1 MSNGQS
7 TLPVNERH
15 DHPAVRAWGEVES
28 KRIPASVEVL
38 NTDKRRPVFR
48 LTGVGPAGRPII
60 AKRRKRGRLDL
71 EHHLYSEVLPSLPV
85 PTLEMYG
92 FVEAADADAHSWIFL
107 EDAGDLWYE
116 PQRLECR
123 ALAIQW
129 LAELHTQSS
138 DWVGQIPDRGPRY
151 YRSVADDVINGM
163 RTSLGHPELSDTDAS
178 VLSAIQSHVEAF
190 TERWDDVEAACAAAP
205 LGLVHGDF
213 VPKNV
218 RIRREHGAVELI
230 AFDWETA
237 GAASPAGDIAS
248 LAEDGESLRR
258 YHALVRRAW
267 PDLSQRNAQ
276 RMARTGRLFRLLHY
290 VYWEAL
296 PEQLEAWGRRYP
308 WIDLSLSKMEV
319 YERMLRAVV
328 EASARRDLL

>member
-1 MSNGQS
+1 MSNGQAA
-7 TLPVNERH
+7 LAVNELR

-28 KRIPASVEVL
+28 ERIPASVEVL
-38 NTDKRRPVFR
+38 NADKRRPVFR
-48 LTGVGPAGRPII
+48 LSGVGPAGRPVI

-71 EHHLYSEVLPSLPV
+71 EHHLYSNVLSSLPV

-92 FVEAADADAHSWIFL
+92 FVEVADADAHSWIFL

-116 PQRLECR
+116 PQSLEYR

-138 DWVGQIPDRGPRY
+138 DWVAQIPDRGPRY
-151 YRSVADDVINGM
+151 FRSVADDVINGI
-163 RTSLGHPELSDTDAS
+163 RASLGHPELSDTDAC
-178 VLSAIQSHVEAF
+178 VLRAIASHVEAF
-190 TERWDDVEAACAAAP
+190 TERWDDVEAVCAAAP

-213 VPKNV
+213 VSKNV
-218 RIRREHGAVELI
+218 RIRRRHGAAELI

-237 GAASPAGDIAS
+237 GAASPAGDIAC
-248 LAEDGESLRR
+248 LTEDVESLRR

-267 PDLSQRNAQ
+267 PGLNQHVVE

-290 VYWEAL
+290 VYWEAF
-296 PEQLEAWGRRYP
+296 PEQLETWGRRCP
-308 WIDLSLSKMEV
+308 WIDLTMSKLEI
-319 YERMLRAVV
+319 YERMLRAIV
-328 EASARRDLL
+328 ESSARRELL